1 VSQISLQQTESVERM
16 FQVSS
21 SSVRL
26 DPTTPLMSTDTVGRN
41 ERCDVM
47 QCFLELGCDA
57 QGIKPSHLHGSSSL
71 GRLCLAGRIHAC
83 IRGDGSKAGRA
94 PDISQPHHVMTRI
107 QHRHA

>member
-1 VSQISLQQTESVERM
+1 MSQISLQQTESVEMM

-26 DPTTPLMSTDTVGRN
+26 DPTTPLMSTDTVGSN

-57 QGIKPSHLHGSSSL
+57 QGIKPLAQSSL
-71 GRLCLAGRIHAC
+71 GRPCLAGRSHA
-83 IRGDGSKAGRA
+83 
-94 PDISQPHHVMTRI
+94 
-107 QHRHA
+107 